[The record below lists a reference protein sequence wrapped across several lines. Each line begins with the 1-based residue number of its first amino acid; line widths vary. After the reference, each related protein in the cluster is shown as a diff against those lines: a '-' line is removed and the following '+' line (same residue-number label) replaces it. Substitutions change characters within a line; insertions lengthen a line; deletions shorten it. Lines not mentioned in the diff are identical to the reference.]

1 MLHTIINEKLAEA
14 KDTTK
19 CILKRYPKS
28 QLVLIE
34 PTISS
39 PFMILTLYN
48 IRVPDPYTLKTSE
61 PEATSPMGYMENQSF
76 KVAYDFI
83 KANFL

>member
-1 MLHTIINEKLAEA
+1 
-14 KDTTK
+14 
-19 CILKRYPKS
+19 
-28 QLVLIE
+28 
-34 PTISS
+34 
-39 PFMILTLYN
+39 MILTLYN